1 MIDSETTETL
11 ATIVSDDSSEEED
24 SVTKVHK
31 VTFRNKQKKILNT
44 PTGAS
49 TINQR
54 VTILPKWDQNKKIRK

>member
-31 VTFRNKQKKILNT
+31 VTFRTKQKKILNT

-49 TINQR
+49 TNPKKHNSNKNF
-54 VTILPKWDQNKKIRK
+54 ILL

>member
-44 PTGAS
+44 LTGA
-49 TINQR
+49 
-54 VTILPKWDQNKKIRK
+54 